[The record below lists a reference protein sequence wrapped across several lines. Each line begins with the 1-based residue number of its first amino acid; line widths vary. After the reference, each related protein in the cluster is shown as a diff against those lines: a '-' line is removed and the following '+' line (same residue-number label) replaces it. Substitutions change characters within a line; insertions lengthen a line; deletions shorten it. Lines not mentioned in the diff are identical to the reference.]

1 MVSAGKIIIVGLG
14 VTGASCVRYFVR
26 TGRAEDLLVVDTRKA
41 PPGLAGLVEDFPD
54 LRLRTGATELD
65 FDGVEQV
72 VVSPGV
78 ALTDPIL
85 HGRPE
90 SVRLA
95 SDIDIFCEASSAPI
109 IAVTGTNGKST
120 VTSLAGHLL
129 REAGVRAVVGGNLG
143 EAALD
148 LLERQADVYVLELS
162 SFQLERLAEHPF
174 VAATIL
180 NVSEDHLDRHG
191 DMTAYI
197 AAKQNVYRNCELAV
211 VHRGEPQTYPSVDC
225 ATTSFGADVP
235 NGADWGVRQVGGE
248 RWLAYGKTALVPSA
262 ELPLAGVHN
271 ELNVLAAMALAHTM
285 SVSPAAM
292 AGAVLSFTGLPH
304 RCERVA
310 HADGVAYIN
319 DSKATNVG
327 ATVAALVG
335 LGGLSPESVPRI
347 ILIAGGDGKGADFQ
361 PLADVVERFVKAL
374 ILLGRDGPLIAEAL
388 GAHESTIEVP
398 TEQVSSMEKAVARA
412 REIAEPGDLVLLSP
426 ACASFDMYENFA
438 ARGDHFSRTVVELAA

>member
-1 MVSAGKIIIVGLG
+1 MVSAKKIIIVGLG
-14 VTGASCVRYFVR
+14 VTGASCVRYFVK
-26 TGRAEDLLVVDTRKA
+26 TGRAEDLLLVDTRQT
-41 PPGLAGLVEDFPD
+41 PPGLAGLMEDFPE
-54 LRLRTGATELD
+54 LPLWTGATELD
-65 FDGVEQV
+65 YDGVEQV

-85 HGRPE
+85 DGRPE

-120 VTSLAGHLL
+120 VTSLTGHLL
-129 REAGVRAVVGGNLG
+129 RESGVRAVVGGNLG

-148 LLERQADVYVLELS
+148 LLEQQADVYVLELS

-174 VAATIL
+174 IAATIL

-191 DMTAYI
+191 DMAAYI
-197 AAKQNVYRNCELAV
+197 AAKQNVYRNCGLAV
-211 VHRGEPQTYPSVDC
+211 VHRGEPQTYPPGDC
-225 ATTSFGADVP
+225 AIASFGDDAP
-235 NGADWGVRQVGGE
+235 SGSDWGVRKVEGA
-248 RWLAYGKTALVPSA
+248 RWLAYGETTLVPSV

-271 ELNVLAAMALAHTM
+271 ELNVLAAMALAYVM
-285 SVSPAAM
+285 SVPPAAM
-292 AGAVLSFTGLPH
+292 ADSVLSFKGLPH

-310 HADGVAYIN
+310 HADGVGYIN

-335 LGGLSPESVPRI
+335 LGELSSESVPRI

-361 PLADVVERFVKAL
+361 PLAEAVERFVKAL

-388 GAHESTIEVP
+388 GAHESAECVH
-398 TEQVSSMEKAVARA
+398 TEQVASMETAVARA
-412 REIAEPGDLVLLSP
+412 RALAEPGDLVLLSP

-438 ARGDHFSRTVVELAA
+438 ARGEHFSRTVAELAA